1 MHRLVWQYFFPIC
14 FANRSVQYA
23 GHLFSGFFFHHVHFV
38 YPSVQLFRGLPCG
51 QCGALSLFLRCVV
64 AGLLASVFFVL
75 CKIHSFH
82 RNSWSDAFPVHIFRE
97 EDSAVYGH
105 GLLPTAWNAIFPP
118 SHTDVVCLTNR
129 DDWSVHPSVWQTDYE
144 CPYLRG
150 IHVSFLLRW
159 ADSSGRI
166 VGIGPIPTNRGRRR
180 NVLLYSS
187 RRSICWNFR
196 LRHLLQG

>member
-1 MHRLVWQYFFPIC
+1 MQLSARVSFGVGYARQLTSRFFPDVHRLVWQYSFPIC

-144 CPYLRG
+144 CPYLR
-150 IHVSFLLRW
+150 
-159 ADSSGRI
+159 
-166 VGIGPIPTNRGRRR
+166 

-187 RRSICWNFR
+187 RRSICWNFL
-196 LRHLLQG
+196 LRHLPQG